1 LKNLGLKLVSLF
13 LAFVVWFMVSA
24 PRRERPV
31 ERKFAAPLSL
41 VGMRREYVI
50 TTPVPETV
58 SVRLRGRRSDLR
70 NVSSQLL
77 EVPVDL
83 AWVTRAG
90 TATITLYPQ
99 ALNVPD
105 EIEVL
110 SIEPN
115 KIQFTVEKLSQSAVT
130 IRPFI
135 YGEAAPGHMADTPVV
150 EPVQAL
156 VSGPASQ
163 IRSLEEV
170 STERINISGRTATF
184 TQRVQVL
191 SDSQLVRVVEPL
203 TAQVTVPILAPVG
216 PSAPPPAA
224 QTETTETTS
233 TTTDTTGTP

>member
-1 LKNLGLKLVSLF
+1 MKNLGLKLVSLF
-13 LAFVVWFMVSA
+13 LAIVVWFMVSA

-31 ERKFAAPLSL
+31 ERKVAAPLSV
-41 VGMRREYVI
+41 VGMPREFVI
-50 TTPVPETV
+50 TTPVPEDV

-83 AWVTRAG
+83 SWVTRAG

-99 ALNVPD
+99 ALNLPED
-105 EIEVL
+105 IEVL

-115 KIQFTVEKLSQSAVT
+115 KIQFTVEQLRQRAVM

-135 YGEAAPGHMADTPVV
+135 YGETAPGYMVEKPVV

-156 VSGPASQ
+156 VSGPASK
-163 IRSLEEV
+163 ILALEEV
-170 STERINISGRTATF
+170 STDRINVSGRTSTF

-203 TAQVTVPILAPVG
+203 TAQVTVPILPPVG
-216 PSAPPPAA
+216 PAQPPPAA
-224 QTETTETTS
+224 TDTTPATTETTS
-233 TTTDTTGTP
+233 TQ

>member
-1 LKNLGLKLVSLF
+1 MKNLGLKLVSVF
-13 LAFVVWFMVSA
+13 LAVVIWFMVSA

-31 ERKFAAPLSL
+31 ERKIAATLSL

-50 TTPVPETV
+50 TTPVPENV

-83 AWVTRAG
+83 AWVNRAG

-99 ALNVPD
+99 ALNLPE

-115 KIQFTVEKLSQSAVT
+115 KIQFTVEQLRQRAVV

-135 YGEAAPGHMADTPVV
+135 YGEVGAGYMADTPVV
-150 EPVQAL
+150 EPRQAL

-163 IRSLEEV
+163 IGTLEEV
-170 STERINISGRTATF
+170 STERINITGRMQTF
-184 TQRVQVL
+184 SQRVQVL
-191 SDSQLVRVVEPL
+191 SDSQLVRVVEPV

-216 PSAPPPAA
+216 PASPPPEP
-224 QTETTETTS
+224 TITTTTETTA
-233 TTTDTTGTP
+233 TGIP